1 MPAFRIRPAFVVLL
15 NALLISSGCGSPSAT
30 CANFFEPYPDLITGR
45 VRTAKNGAYLDAMAL
60 YGKGN
65 YAEAAPLL
73 RTYLNARD
81 AHDGAHLYLA
91 CCLLA
96 TGQPFEAELELDHL
110 ERSNLKDFRDQTEWY
125 TVLCWLCSDQKDR
138 ALEGARDIA
147 AKPRHTYAKEADALV
162 KALQ

>member
-1 MPAFRIRPAFVVLL
+1 MASFRIRPVFVLL
-15 NALLISSGCGSPSAT
+15 LTALLIGSGCGSSPT
-30 CANFFEPYPDLITGR
+30 CDNFFEPYPDLITGR
-45 VRTAKNGAYLDAMAL
+45 VRTTKNGAYLDAMAL

-110 ERSNLKDFRDQTEWY
+110 ERSYLKDFRDQTEWY

-138 ALEGARDIA
+138 AREGARDIA